1 MKIDEILRTK
11 GREVVTITASQSVLA
26 AARVL
31 VDRNIGSLVVT
42 DGSAPTGII
51 TERDILRLT
60 AQVGGQLG
68 SIPVRSAMTRD
79 MVTARPDD
87 GLEQMMDVMTERKI
101 RHLPVLDRGV
111 LVGIISIGDLVN
123 ACRVSAEEENSHL
136 RQYIQGAV

>member
-11 GREVVTITASQSVLA
+11 GREVITINGSASVLA
-26 AARVL
+26 AVRIL

-42 DGSAPTGII
+42 DGGPPSGII

-60 AQVGGQLG
+60 ARVGGELA

-79 MVTARPDD
+79 MVTATPDD
-87 GLEQMMDVMTERKI
+87 RLERMMDVMTERRI
-101 RHLPVLDRGV
+101 RHLPVLEDGG

-136 RQYIQGAV
+136 RQYIQGAL